1 MQDVKDLSIYFP
13 FYPISNLFPIVYRGI
28 SIRISTKGRYAL
40 RVMIDLAKN
49 GKDNFVK
56 LQELSNR
63 QQISE
68 KYLEGILGT
77 LVRAKVLEGARGKG
91 GGYKLKCDPGVCS
104 VWDILSL
111 TETSVAPVS
120 CLEDEENTCARA
132 PHCIT
137 LPVWKELD
145 TMIREYLQN
154 VKLVQFIHEE
164 ASEEE
169 APPKERPGVA
179 GFTPRN
185 TPLSAE
191 SL

>member
-13 FYPISNLFPIVYRGI
+13 FYPISNLFPIFPIVYRGI
-28 SIRISTKGRYAL
+28 SMRISTKGRYAL

-49 GKDNFVK
+49 GRENYVK
-56 LQELSNR
+56 LQELSAR
-63 QQISE
+63 QQISV

-77 LVRAKVLEGARGKG
+77 LVRSKLLEGARGKG

-145 TMIREYLQN
+145 SMIKDYLQS
-154 VKLVQFIHEE
+154 VKLEQFIRGE
-164 ASEEE
+164 AS
-169 APPKERPGVA
+169 KEGIVPEGKNWSC
-179 GFTPRN
+179 G
-185 TPLSAE
+185 L
-191 SL
+191 